1 MLEPGT
7 YIMRLSSWKQFLA
20 GYDGNGNP
28 INKAVMQAKPYRSW
42 SVRMYGFNIKVNYKI
57 YLISRYIIIYH
68 YKLKTLDSEKKI
80 FLSRLNTTPPSKK
93 SVEILGNENSHKL
106 SYFLEPDASI
116 FNPVKTREANK
127 NNRQNYECLLIMGAL
142 KPSQ

>member
-42 SVRMYGFNIKVNYKI
+42 SVRMYGFNIKVMQ
-57 YLISRYIIIYH
+57 L
-68 YKLKTLDSEKKI
+68 
-80 FLSRLNTTPPSKK
+80 
-93 SVEILGNENSHKL
+93 KL
-106 SYFLEPDASI
+106 SIPKKNYFLVA
-116 FNPVKTREANK
+116 
-127 NNRQNYECLLIMGAL
+127 GAL
-142 KPSQ
+142 LLVQRSLSKY

>member
-42 SVRMYGFNIKVNYKI
+42 TVRMYGFNIKVNYKMI
-57 YLISRYIIIYH
+57 YIDIYNIKVYYHIS
-68 YKLKTLDSEKKI
+68 L
-80 FLSRLNTTPPSKK
+80 
-93 SVEILGNENSHKL
+93 
-106 SYFLEPDASI
+106 
-116 FNPVKTREANK
+116 
-127 NNRQNYECLLIMGAL
+127 
-142 KPSQ
+142 